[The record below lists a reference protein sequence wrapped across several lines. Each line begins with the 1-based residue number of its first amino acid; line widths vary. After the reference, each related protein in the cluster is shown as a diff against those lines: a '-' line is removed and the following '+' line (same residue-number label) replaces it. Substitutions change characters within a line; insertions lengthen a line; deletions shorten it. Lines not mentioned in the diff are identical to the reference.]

1 MKCIF
6 SIKRFSKYSP
16 SLRQKE
22 ILQIDLKRKITF
34 LLKFVPNKMSHL
46 HKGNEKCNELDLIF
60 CYPVCS
66 DVGFICL
73 LNRKIGNK

>member
-22 ILQIDLKRKITF
+22 MLQIDLKRKITF
-34 LLKFVPNKMSHL
+34 SLEYVPNQMSHL

-60 CYPVCS
+60 CYPVCFQRW
-66 DVGFICL
+66 VYMPL
-73 LNRKIGNK
+73 E